1 MVNLITTLMKLLIIS
16 KVNLVHSQKIYN
28 DNSSMESQY
37 SEIIDKIIENTSNN
51 CSLIF
56 SEFNSFENLN
66 FLDLVTKIQ
75 ENNKMT
81 LITTSLSHWRSSTK
95 SLQMNRCLIQVVVG
109 AANNL
114 IPYIDDI
121 WDKEWCNRGHKYIV
135 ITDRESIKEVG
146 QASKINDVMDLII
159 ILLDEINSSVIN
171 IHQIEPYGGQNN
183 NPILKSKFSWIK
195 RLKNFYPSVNPFPN
209 KFKNLNGKVL
219 KSAFLETFPYIFRTT
234 DSVTNEQ
241 KYDGIDH
248 KIISAIGEL
257 LNYTITY
264 RDSVDGKYGS
274 RNATSNAFNGMIGMT
289 QRQEVDF
296 TVGSI
301 TQTPMREEVIDF
313 SFTTFHT
320 HSTFI
325 TRKPAPVPKWKSMF
339 EPFQIELWISLIIAV
354 FGFLFSYFLF
364 LKVSN
369 FEESLSFSLSSLNIL
384 GSFINQGIK
393 HPRESS
399 SRILIGSWFLFSIC
413 IAATYGGSLISY
425 LTLPR
430 RQAPIDTLKQLD
442 KSDLNVVILN
452 GTLFENEFRDSKY
465 PIYQSL
471 WKKFVQTGPDCDT
484 LFNCFEFTRD
494 IPGWSYIM
502 DYDLLESL
510 KITSSFD
517 ENEGDNLHLASEEFI
532 PSQYAIV
539 LRKNSPYLSEFDSS
553 LIKLRQAGLI
563 NLWRNDILIKR
574 RFENKQKLKKNNK
587 KKVDKSSSIEQ
598 PITLDHLQGAFIVY
612 LIGIGSGIMIFSY
625 EKIVL
630 C

>member
-1 MVNLITTLMKLLIIS
+1 
-16 KVNLVHSQKIYN
+16 
-28 DNSSMESQY
+28 MESQY
-37 SEIIDKIIENTSNN
+37 SKIIDKIIENTSNN

-195 RLKNFYPSVNPFPN
+195 TIK
-209 KFKNLNGKVL
+209 K
-219 KSAFLETFPYIFRTT
+219 TT

-471 WKKFVQTGPDCDT
+471 WKKFVQTAPDCDT

-517 ENEGDNLHLASEEFI
+517 ENEGDNLHIASEEFI

-574 RFENKQKLKKNNK
+574 RFENKQKLKKVKNNIK
-587 KKVDKSSSIEQ
+587 
-598 PITLDHLQGAFIVY
+598 
-612 LIGIGSGIMIFSY
+612 
-625 EKIVL
+625 
-630 C
+630 